1 LLLKTL
7 LFIFLFT
14 FSIFARAD
22 WNLIYSD
29 KDFSSYLN
37 FSSLQKKGDY
47 LRIWHLLSFTS
58 SQDIAGTSNFSVKVL
73 LEIDCEGDRSRNLSS
88 IWHTDVM
95 GKGSINHSSYFPTGW
110 KNNSPQTLSK
120 YLWFV
125 MCAKPFI

>member
-1 LLLKTL
+1 M
-7 LFIFLFT
+7 IF
-14 FSIFARAD
+14 SQSARAD

-37 FSSLQKKGDY
+37 FSSLQEKDDY
-47 LRIWHLLSFTS
+47 LRIWHLISFAS
-58 SQDIAGTSNFSVKVL
+58 SQNIAGTSNFSVEVL

-95 GKGSINHSSYFPTGW
+95 GKGSINHSSYFPTDW

-125 MCAKPFI
+125 MCGKSFI